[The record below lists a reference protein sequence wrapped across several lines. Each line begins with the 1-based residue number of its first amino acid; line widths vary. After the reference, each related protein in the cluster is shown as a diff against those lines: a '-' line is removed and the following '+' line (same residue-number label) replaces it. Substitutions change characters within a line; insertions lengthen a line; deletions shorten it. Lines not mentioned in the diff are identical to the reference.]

1 MTLAQTAGLEREPEY
16 LVKWVGK
23 AHVHNEWVV
32 EDILMKIAK
41 RKFTNFKRRYE
52 AEPVMLMQ
60 PAWLQPCTFLCRRP
74 CQAGPGWEVLVKWC
88 DLGYEN
94 ATWEVAHPCSPVPD
108 SLHFNQVVSV
118 WASLQTALRCSWHRA
133 QSLRLHTCVIDT
145 ASTTVHA
152 GRASFSALAASQ
164 LLHALLHR
172 SVPTCALQLPVDSP
186 SSVFRIEAQPQGM
199 HSK

>member
-1 MTLAQTAGLEREPEY
+1 MQLVHYLLLCYVGHGWVCKSSSCSELPRHRSSQSIISFMCTPNAGLEREPEY

-94 ATWEVAHPCSPVPD
+94 ATWEVSHSPPPVLDLLQAVLDLLQAALDLLQAVLDLLQAVSDLLQAHAPLC
-108 SLHFNQVVSV
+108 
-118 WASLQTALRCSWHRA
+118 
-133 QSLRLHTCVIDT
+133 
-145 ASTTVHA
+145 
-152 GRASFSALAASQ
+152 GQ
-164 LLHALLHR
+164 L
-172 SVPTCALQLPVDSP
+172 
-186 SSVFRIEAQPQGM
+186 
-199 HSK
+199 